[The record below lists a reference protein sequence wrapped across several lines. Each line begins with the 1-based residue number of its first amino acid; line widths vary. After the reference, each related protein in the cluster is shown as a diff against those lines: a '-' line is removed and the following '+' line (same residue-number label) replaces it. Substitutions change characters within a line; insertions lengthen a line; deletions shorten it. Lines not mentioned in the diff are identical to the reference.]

1 MGKTDPQQITD
12 ADSDLIRTI
21 NEGQTDRFY
30 ELVQKYE
37 GRLYRFGMKM
47 CGNVQDAEDLVQDTF
62 LTVFR
67 YVGSFRFET
76 RFKNWLYRIATSAC
90 MKKKRRSKFAP
101 ERELSLEDFL
111 PGEDEPR
118 PKEVPRWAR
127 TPSEKL
133 LDEELAQT
141 LNQAILD
148 LPEKYRMVAVLRDVE
163 GFSTEETAQ
172 ILKLST
178 SNVKVR
184 LHRARLFLREALKG
198 YFEDAP

>member
-1 MGKTDPQQITD
+1 MEKSDPQRITD

-30 ELVQKYE
+30 DLVRKYE
-37 GRLYRFGMKM
+37 GRLYSFGVKM
-47 CGNVQDAEDLVQDTF
+47 CGNAQDAEDLVQDTF

-67 YVGSFRFET
+67 YMGGFRFET
-76 RFKNWLYRIATSAC
+76 RFKNWLYRIATSTC
-90 MKKKRRSKFAP
+90 LKKKRRSKFAP
-101 ERELSLEDFL
+101 DKELSLEDFL
-111 PGEDEPR
+111 PGENEPR
-118 PKEVPRWAR
+118 PSEVPRWAK

-133 LDEELAQT
+133 LDEEVAQT

-148 LPEKYRMVAVLRDVE
+148 LPEKYRTVVVLRDVE
-163 GFSTEETAQ
+163 GFSTDETAQ
-172 ILKLST
+172 ILKLSA

-198 YFEDAP
+198 YFEDDP

>member
-1 MGKTDPQQITD
+1 MEKPNPQRITD
-12 ADSDLIRTI
+12 ADSDLIRAI
-21 NEGQTDRFY
+21 NEGQNDRFY
-30 ELVQKYE
+30 ELVRKYE
-37 GRLYRFGMKM
+37 GRLYSFSMKV

-67 YVGSFRFET
+67 YIGDFRFET

-90 MKKKRRSKFAP
+90 LKKKRRSKFAP

-111 PGEDEPR
+111 PGENEPR
-118 PKEVPRWAR
+118 PSETPRWAR

-148 LPEKYRMVAVLRDVE
+148 LPEKYRMVVVLRDVE

-172 ILKLST
+172 ILQLSA

-184 LHRARLFLREALKG
+184 LHRARLSLRETLKG